1 MLRDKCVC
9 VGGLRDFREGGNIAR
24 RARKKTALTRDQAG
38 PYLTDDVRVLRVL
51 SRKLFKG
58 ELEKKWPKPEQP
70 NDWDMW
76 MRMESNKKGREC
88 IIPDIS
94 RTYHFGAKG
103 LNVGSF
109 MQTIYF
115 KKHSLNKE
123 RNVKLDVDK
132 MYKDNY
138 EKEMFRLI
146 G

>member
-1 MLRDKCVC
+1 M
-9 VGGLRDFREGGNIAR
+9 
-24 RARKKTALTRDQAG
+24 
-38 PYLTDDVRVLRVL
+38 L

-76 MRMESNKKGREC
+76 MRIKGNKKGREC

-109 MQTIYF
+109 MQQ
-115 KKHSLNKE
+115 NM
-123 RNVKLDVDK
+123 RNVKLDVNK
-132 MYKDNY
+132 MYKDSY
-138 EKEMFRLI
+138 EKEMLRLI
-146 G
+146 R

>member
-1 MLRDKCVC
+1 MTFV
-9 VGGLRDFREGGNIAR
+9 REVTLLDEPE
-24 RARKKTALTRDQAG
+24 KKTALTRDQAG